1 MSPLGRLKN
10 RPSVCLTS
18 RPRDERDPNNLK
30 GLKGGRLP
38 SLMTRM
44 ITRYGP
50 VVVITLSVL
59 FLSGCSALFG
69 EDPQRQAN
77 RAIAQAN
84 DAISEHNRSF
94 EEARDIYAEAREN
107 IESGDKPQKQTDRI
121 AEAKNTL
128 EDARGSLQNA
138 RESIQSVRELEDVD
152 PTVDKYAGLLAE
164 AMDAQ
169 LAAESGEI
177 EFYGI
182 LQEDPALENKREEA
196 LDLLS
201 KVGDDYATAEENYGK
216 AQELANSNP
225 DVLRPESS
233 EENTQ
238 PPPEPPQE
246 DTTTD

>member
-1 MSPLGRLKN
+1 MSPPGRLKK
-10 RPSVCLTS
+10 RPSIWLTS
-18 RPRDERDPNNLK
+18 RPRDERSPNNLK
-30 GLKGGRLP
+30 GPKGGRLP

-44 ITRYGP
+44 ITRYAP
-50 VVVITLSVL
+50 VVVIAFSAL

-77 RAIAQAN
+77 QQIAQAN

-94 EEARDIYAEAREN
+94 EEAREIYAEAREN
-107 IESGDKPQKQTDRI
+107 IESGDNPEKQTDRI
-121 AEAKNTL
+121 AEAMNTL

-138 RESIQSVRELEDVD
+138 RESIQSVRELEGVN
-152 PTVDKYAGLLAE
+152 PTVDRYAGLLAE

-169 LAAESGEI
+169 LDAEAGEI

-182 LQEDPALENKREEA
+182 LQDDPALENKRKEA
-196 LDLLS
+196 VDLLS
-201 KVGDDYATAEENYGK
+201 RVGDDYATAEENYGK

-225 DVLRPESS
+225 DVLRPGSS
-233 EENTQ
+233 ENTQ

-246 DTTTD
+246 DTTTE

>member
-1 MSPLGRLKN
+1 MSPLGRLKK
-10 RPSVCLTS
+10 RPSVCLAS
-18 RPRDERDPNNLK
+18 RPRDERNPNNLK
-30 GLKGGRLP
+30 GPKGGRLL
-38 SLMTRM
+38 SLMARM
-44 ITRYGP
+44 ITRYAP
-50 VVVITLSVL
+50 AVVIALSAL
-59 FLSGCSALFG
+59 FFSGCSALFG
-69 EDPQRQAN
+69 EDPQKQAN
-77 RAIAQAN
+77 QAIAQAN

-107 IESGDKPQKQTDRI
+107 IESGDDPQKQTDRI

-138 RESIQSVRELEDVD
+138 REFIRRVRELEDVD

-182 LQEDPALENKREEA
+182 LQEDPALENRREEA

-201 KVGDDYATAEENYGK
+201 KVGDDYATAEEHYGR

-225 DVLRPESS
+225 DVLRPEST
-233 EENTQ
+233 ENTQ

>member
-1 MSPLGRLKN
+1 
-10 RPSVCLTS
+10 
-18 RPRDERDPNNLK
+18 
-30 GLKGGRLP
+30 
-38 SLMTRM
+38 MTRM

-138 RESIQSVRELEDVD
+138 RESIQSVREFEDVD
-152 PTVDKYAGLLAE
+152 PTVDKYAGLLAK